1 MDKDDALLEK
11 EMDETFYG
19 ANKAVIP
26 KKERHKARGRGK
38 ISSKLKVKQI
48 NVIEEQQQKQNN
60 AIKEKEKEDK
70 NAKKN
75 SANKKG
81 HNSDPSVSEVP
92 VKIAPYNPLN
102 RFMK

>member
-26 KKERHKARGRGK
+26 KKEKHKARGRGK
-38 ISSKLKVKQI
+38 ISSKLKVKQL

-70 NAKKN
+70 NAKKTT
-75 SANKKG
+75 SKKG
-81 HNSDPSVSEVP
+81 HNSDSSSSSEVS
-92 VKIAPYNPLN
+92 VKTAPYNPLN